1 MRKLLLKIH
10 LYAGL
15 TAGAVFVLAALT
27 GSLLVFYVEID
38 ALFAPE
44 LRSAAPGT
52 AQRASLETVFRS
64 LRAAHPDRT
73 RHWRIEVP
81 ADPDAL
87 LSARYMKAEETAH
100 LAFAPLVVMVDPST
114 AQVRSSRFWGE
125 FAMTW
130 IYDLHYTLLLDRNGR
145 IVMALIGGALTLSL
159 SIGVYL
165 WWPARG
171 KWRNALRFK
180 RNASRERFTFDLHK
194 LAGVYGLVLL
204 LVLCVTGV
212 LLEVPQY
219 ANPLIDRI
227 SPRVQAPALQ
237 SAPFDGA
244 RRIPLDDAVRIA
256 QGRFPGA
263 PARWIETPD
272 GVDGVY
278 RIQLRQPG
286 EPSERFPR
294 TTVWVDQYSGKI
306 LAARDPHMHS
316 SGDVLLAW
324 LHPLHSGEAFGL
336 PGRLLV
342 LFTGIL
348 PPVLFVTGVMRWAQ
362 KRRVRKV
369 RRVR

>member
-1 MRKLLLKIH
+1 MRKLLLKVH

-38 ALFAPE
+38 ALLAPE
-44 LRSAAPGT
+44 LRGSAPAA
-52 AQRASLETVFRS
+52 AQRAPLETVYQS
-64 LRAAHPDRT
+64 LRAAHPNRM

-87 LSARYMKAEETAH
+87 LSARYMKAEESAH
-100 LAFAPLVVMVDPST
+100 LAFAPLIVMVDPST

-145 IVMALIGGALTLSL
+145 IVMAVIGCALMLSL
-159 SIGVYL
+159 GIGIYL

-171 KWRNALRFK
+171 RWRSALALK

-194 LAGVYGLVLL
+194 LAGIYGLVLL

-219 ANPLIDRI
+219 ANPLIDRM
-227 SPRVQAPALQ
+227 SPLFQAPALQ
-237 SAPFDGA
+237 STPFDGA
-244 RRIPLDDAVRIA
+244 RRIPVDEAVRVA
-256 QGRFPGA
+256 QVRFPGA

-272 GVDGVY
+272 GVEGVY

-294 TTVWVDQYSGKI
+294 TTVWVDQYSGEV
-306 LAARDPHMHS
+306 LAARDPRMHS

-324 LHPLHSGEAFGL
+324 LHPLHSGEAFGM

>member
-38 ALFAPE
+38 ALLTPE
-44 LRSAAPGT
+44 LRGPTPKA
-52 AQRASLETVFRS
+52 AQRASLETVYQS

-81 ADPDAL
+81 ADPDAM

-100 LAFAPLVVMVDPST
+100 LTFAPLIVMVDPFT
-114 AQVRSSRFWGE
+114 ADVRSSRFWGE

-130 IYDLHYTLLLDRNGR
+130 IYDLHYTLLLDRSGR

-219 ANPLIDRI
+219 ANPVIARL
-227 SPRVQAPALQ
+227 SPLLQAPAPR
-237 SAPFDGA
+237 STPVDGA

-256 QGRFPGA
+256 QTRFPGA

-272 GVDGVY
+272 GVEGVY
-278 RIQLRQPG
+278 RIQLHQPG

-294 TTVWVDQYSGKI
+294 TTVWVDQYSGAV
-306 LAARDPHMHS
+306 LAQRDPRIQS
-316 SGDVLLAW
+316 AGDTLLAW

-336 PGRLLV
+336 PGRLLI

-348 PPVLFVTGVMRWAQ
+348 PPVLFVTGAIRWGQ
-362 KRRVRKV
+362 KRKARRVR
-369 RRVR
+369 